1 MNRGLFA
8 LVVGAL
14 LCLGVQR
21 ARACSCSGQGPAS
34 ALTRPDQTW
43 GVRSSERLVLGYGQ
57 YDAHG
62 NYRPL
67 APQEHDRTV
76 EYVLLAAYRFRRLE
90 LLGSVAYGARLVQLS
105 TETGRALGFGD
116 SNLRLRYE
124 ATEEAEPWQPGIAP
138 ALAVLGTLRLPTAQ
152 ATGIAPRGLGAAELA
167 LGVVLERS
175 LTHEFRLALL
185 TEVAGRLP
193 DTSLG
198 VTRRLGS
205 RASAE
210 LTLSYFATPALVLSA
225 LVSLRWEGNVT
236 VRERRQ
242 YGTAQRLSDVGAAL
256 SWQPWSSPFRA
267 GVAERYTPALDLL
280 GANTAQNLTSELW
293 IGYVR

>member
-1 MNRGLFA
+1 ML
-8 LVVGAL
+8 
-14 LCLGVQR
+14 
-21 ARACSCSGQGPAS
+21 S
-34 ALTRPDQTW
+34 
-43 GVRSSERLVLGYGQ
+43 YGQ

-76 EYVLLAAYRFRRLE
+76 EYVLLAAYRVRRLE
-90 LLGSVAYGARLVQLS
+90 LLGSVAYGARLAQLS
-105 TETGRALGFGD
+105 TEAGRTLGFGD

-124 ATEEAEPWQPGIAP
+124 ATDEAEPWQPSITP
-138 ALAVLGTLRLPTAQ
+138 ALAVFGTLRLPTAQ
-152 ATGIAPRGLGAAELA
+152 ATGIAPRGLGAVEIA

-175 LTHEFRLALL
+175 LAREIRLALL
-185 TEVAGRLP
+185 SEVAGRLP
-193 DTSLG
+193 DTSLS
-198 VTRRLGS
+198 VTRRLGP

-210 LTLSYFATPALVLSA
+210 LTLSYFATADLALSA
-225 LVSLRWEGNVT
+225 LVSLRWDGNVT

-242 YGTAQRLSDVGAAL
+242 YGTAQRLTEVGAAL

-267 GVAERYTPALDLL
+267 GIAERYAPALGLL

-293 IGYVR
+293 LGYVR